1 MGQGKVGIPHPPIA
15 QGASADGQP
24 FEPDFVQ
31 TYCSLLV
38 VLAEAYQHILSVTT
52 SPIDCTQNLLVTFQK
67 VDEKIRKNI
76 LGCVVKEIDDFCRAE
91 AQSELDGLEKFISI
105 ASPS

>member
-1 MGQGKVGIPHPPIA
+1 MLTT
-15 QGASADGQP
+15 QP

-31 TYCSLLV
+31 TYGALLA

-52 SPIDCTQNLLVTFQK
+52 QPVDCTQNLMVTFQK

-76 LGCVVKEIDDFCRAE
+76 LGWVVKEIDDYCRAE
-91 AQSELDGLEKFISI
+91 TQSELDGLEKFISI
-105 ASPS
+105 ASP